1 VGVGAV
7 VGRAL
12 ALRTEKKSASARE
25 RRGSTARP
33 QATQTLP
40 SHAVSTPAGGPTSPH
55 PRTLPPRH
63 ASALAAPPCAPART
77 APAPSPMPPSTTQAP
92 REASF
97 LVGASRAQQ
106 PRALGDQAQC
116 SSPVSGAPLLVS
128 HRRMARV
135 DARHRSDSRT
145 VDDSPVE
152 TIATSVAR
160 SIAPRASKKKA
171 VTVRGVNPRKRIQ
184 KKTKKD
190 YTRNSI
196 PKEPW

>member
-1 VGVGAV
+1 
-7 VGRAL
+7 
-12 ALRTEKKSASARE
+12 
-25 RRGSTARP
+25 
-33 QATQTLP
+33 
-40 SHAVSTPAGGPTSPH
+40 
-55 PRTLPPRH
+55 
-63 ASALAAPPCAPART
+63 
-77 APAPSPMPPSTTQAP
+77 MPPSTTQAP
-92 REASF
+92 LEASF

-184 KKTKKD
+184 KKTEERLYEKLNTKRTVVTFRVSLED
-190 YTRNSI
+190 LILQEAVRTFRVIITLLKNHIKNFSN
-196 PKEPW
+196 ELFG